1 MHHRADRMPRRSR
14 GGEQVMPARDHMA
27 KMRRMRRDGRADAA
41 IGRRFGITRER
52 VGQLLGPRGDKM
64 PDHTDEFIAQA
75 RSLWDEGHSTSEI
88 GRRMNVTKNVIVGVA
103 HRNDFPPRP
112 SPLKVLS
119 TTERRERAKLIKLW
133 NTQQYTSGE
142 LATRFG
148 LGHSTTETVIQT
160 AQKSGK
166 AVYCSPERRAEN
178 SSRAGHAGVAALK
191 QRLGPDGYRA
201 YRLAQVA
208 DMKAGKQPR

>member
-1 MHHRADRMPRRSR
+1 M
-14 GGEQVMPARDHMA
+14 GARDHMA
-27 KMRRMRRDGRADAA
+27 QIRRMRRNGRTDAA

-64 PDHTDEFIAQA
+64 PDHNDAFIGQA

-119 TTERRERAKLIKLW
+119 ATERRDRAKLIKLW
-133 NTQQYTSGE
+133 NTQQYTSSE
-142 LATRFG
+142 LAARFG
-148 LGHSTTETVIQT
+148 IGHSTTQFIIQT
-160 AQKSGK
+160 ARKSGK
-166 AVYCSPERRAEN
+166 AVFCSAERRAEN
-178 SSRAGHAGVAALK
+178 CSRAGYLGVAALK
-191 QRLGPDGYRA
+191 QKLGPDGYRTHMA
-201 YRLAQVA
+201 LALARMNAARQRV
-208 DMKAGKQPR
+208 